1 MPLPIGLFDAV
12 FLIGGCLGRLSGTI
26 IQDMALTGLSF
37 EPWEIAIAGAV
48 FFSSGVTHTLAPA
61 VVVYE
66 LAGARMTSLPLCL
79 GTYIALTISSKFS
92 KSIYDNLI
100 KSKDIPFLPDLQ
112 EEAASVP
119 VFRLMTFNAQLPI
132 LTLTTTFQEAKDLLA
147 EFPGHSTICPSIP
160 VVDSLEE
167 LHLVGSVSWD
177 HLNRAMTKFD
187 EAIKNGVMLTP
198 ASQPYKKS
206 NSYGFDL
213 TSAAKDQSNDLFDTH
228 FFKVEDFLSN
238 DDDDDDGHRSTMTS
252 ENSEAYLNSPAP
264 STYLD
269 VVSPL
274 SPESLESPDLEA
286 GAGSPKYL
294 PPTSRPVLNYE
305 KKGSFRY
312 TPPPRDPRLTPSP
325 ARGSKLSPDRKKLL
339 RKQPAGSKQS
349 LFVSTKTTKINI
361 PASTRLFF
369 VILKERESFVP
380 VSASSNSA
388 LYVIESITIPL
399 NPAPYQTLHTTE
411 LGQLD
416 YIFRML
422 KLNVAF
428 VTRCGR
434 LEGALTR
441 EALRQFTVAY
451 TKDPLQE
458 SLRFCG
464 ALANNLKIC

>member
-1 MPLPIGLFDAV
+1 
-12 FLIGGCLGRLSGTI
+12 
-26 IQDMALTGLSF
+26 
-37 EPWEIAIAGAV
+37 
-48 FFSSGVTHTLAPA
+48 
-61 VVVYE
+61 
-66 LAGARMTSLPLCL
+66 
-79 GTYIALTISSKFS
+79 
-92 KSIYDNLI
+92 
-100 KSKDIPFLPDLQ
+100 
-112 EEAASVP
+112 
-119 VFRLMTFNAQLPI
+119 
-132 LTLTTTFQEAKDLLA
+132 
-147 EFPGHSTICPSIP
+147 
-160 VVDSLEE
+160 
-167 LHLVGSVSWD
+167 LVGSVSWD

-213 TSAAKDQSNDLFDTH
+213 TSAAKDQSNDLFRHSFITNEEIDKLRESYH
-228 FFKVEDFLSN
+228 GSIQASRRSFKVEDFLSN